1 MSLRV
6 TEKGCSRKDDLNVL
20 ANLELF
26 SRTWRLLDG
35 NSWLRTL
42 NRRCIG
48 KYQYICCADDFGDAF
63 TAGAGITFLGYL
75 DPDNDARELVYN
87 FSPSGRSPEDR
98 PNPLLFKGHSRSI
111 NRLIV

>member
-35 NSWLRTL
+35 NSWLL
-42 NRRCIG
+42 SVI
-48 KYQYICCADDFGDAF
+48 
-63 TAGAGITFLGYL
+63 
-75 DPDNDARELVYN
+75 
-87 FSPSGRSPEDR
+87 
-98 PNPLLFKGHSRSI
+98 
-111 NRLIV
+111 